1 MRYILILFIQLT
13 LYAQNYNFDEIKYIS
28 AVSQEFKKS
37 GNINIEE
44 ERTIITYTKPSF
56 KEIIKDNENV
66 SIKGSS
72 GKIYKLKGR
81 AKVFTQQFIDI
92 MTRLGNIDEMKT
104 NRDFDVKKED
114 NLYYIT
120 FLEDISN
127 QIKNAEVKVK
137 DSKVISFKMFLPNE
151 DTIEIIKK

>member
-1 MRYILILFIQLT
+1 MRFILILFIQLT

-28 AVSQEFKKS
+28 AVSHEFKKS

-44 ERTIITYTKPSF
+44 EKTIITYSKPSF

-66 SIKGSS
+66 SIKDSS

-104 NRDFDVKKED
+104 NKDFDVKKED

-137 DSKVISFKMFLPNE
+137 NSKVISFKMFLPNE

>member
-28 AVSQEFKKS
+28 AVSHEFKKS

-44 ERTIITYTKPSF
+44 EKTIITYSKPSF

-81 AKVFTQQFIDI
+81 AKVFTLQFIDI
-92 MTRLGNIDEMKT
+92 MTRLGNIEEMKT

-120 FLEDISN
+120 FLKDISN